1 MSEWKMDEN
10 GRLYRQFGEYSRE
23 YAQDMHYSSRYKEE
37 VSKPVT
43 STEKKP
49 VRRCPFKSIVNSNCV
64 GDKCAFFVGDN
75 CALGKLTTKKPTRNT
90 AGLRCPIN
98 KEARPCSE
106 DCAIFN
112 GGCMLSAISD
122 MKGENHESV

>member
-1 MSEWKMDEN
+1 MSEWKKDEIS
-10 GRLYRQFGEYSRE
+10 GRYYREFGENCRE
-23 YAQDMHYSSRYKEE
+23 YAQDMRFSSQYGRE

-49 VRRCPFKSIVNSNCV
+49 VRRCPFKSIANSNCV
-64 GDKCAFFVGDN
+64 GDR
-75 CALGKLTTKKPTRNT
+75 CALFAEGACILSKVSDQKPARNT

-98 KEARPCSE
+98 KEARPCSA

-112 GGCMLSAISD
+112 GGCSLTAIT
-122 MKGENHESV
+122 GRN